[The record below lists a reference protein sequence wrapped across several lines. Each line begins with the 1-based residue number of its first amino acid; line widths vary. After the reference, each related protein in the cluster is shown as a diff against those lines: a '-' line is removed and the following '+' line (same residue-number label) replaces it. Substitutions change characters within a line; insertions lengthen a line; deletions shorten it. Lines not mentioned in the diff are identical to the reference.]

1 MTVTFDWRYRPAW
14 LMRTGSVSDQ
24 AQVGAGAR
32 PELPLRSVRG
42 RTTILVLSVSAG
54 AGHVRAAQALCAAAV
69 DLPFDTVHIDVMDY
83 VPRWF
88 RRMYTEVYV
97 RMVGQYPHVWGW
109 LYRHMQRAQPSD
121 RIEALRRAFERT
133 QTRALIKKIAA
144 LAPDAIICT
153 HFLPAELLAH
163 LPVSYRPSCPLWI
176 QITDFDVHRIWIQ
189 PGVAGY
195 LAGTDEVAFRLR
207 AAGVAAA
214 AIHVTGLPTM
224 REFALPSDRRQCA
237 ASLGLDPS
245 RQTVL
250 VMGGG
255 AGIGELVGIAQ
266 RLLSIDPALQL
277 IVLTGRNLRL
287 LQELAPLAVANPSRL
302 VVHGQ
307 TAQVERFMAC
317 ADLIVTKSGGLTSA
331 ECLAMGLPMVINA
344 PIPGQEERNADYLV
358 EQGVAMKA
366 IDPVTVEY
374 RVRLLL
380 ADPDRLARMAV
391 HARANGRPDAAA
403 AVLKIVGAQFAQRTT

>member
-1 MTVTFDWRYRPAW
+1 MTITFDWLHRRARLMRIGYAQHRLQNRSSVQPDLPVRPAK
-14 LMRTGSVSDQ
+14 S
-24 AQVGAGAR
+24 R
-32 PELPLRSVRG
+32 PV
-42 RTTILVLSVSAG
+42 ILVLSVSAG
-54 AGHVRAAQALCAAAV
+54 AGHVRAAHALCAAAV
-69 DLPFDTVHIDVMDY
+69 DLPFDTVHIDVMDC

-88 RRMYTEVYV
+88 RHMYTDVYV
-97 RMVGQYPHVWGW
+97 RLVGKFPHVWGW

-133 QTRALIKKIAA
+133 QTRALVKKIAS

-163 LPVSYRPSCPLWI
+163 LPALHRPHCPIWI

-189 PGVAGY
+189 PAVAGY

-214 AIHVTGLPTM
+214 AIHVTGLPVM

-237 ASLGLDPS
+237 GSLGLDPS
-245 RQTVL
+245 HQTVL
-250 VMGGG
+250 LMGGG
-255 AGIGELVGIAQ
+255 AGTGELVEIAQ

-287 LQELAPLAVANPSRL
+287 LLELAPLAVANADRL

-331 ECLAMGLPMVINA
+331 ECLAAGLPMVINA

-380 ADPDRLARMAV
+380 ADSDRLARMAV
-391 HARANGRPDAAA
+391 CARVNARPDAAA
-403 AVLKIVGAQFAQRTT
+403 AVLKIVGAQLAQRTT